1 MDRDRTGSKGCAQR
15 YPQSPASN
23 KPPPLSNRPIL
34 RRARI
39 IRPPTPQRGLGRE
52 NAVITDFQCSS
63 KNIFHVIQQLSNKNK
78 IAILKFLFLIKPT
91 SIFFI

>member
-1 MDRDRTGSKGCAQR
+1 MDKDRTGSKGCAQR
-15 YPQSPASN
+15 YPQSPRSN
-23 KPPPLSNRPIL
+23 KPPPPSNRPIL
-34 RRARI
+34 RRAR

-63 KNIFHVIQQLSNKNK
+63 KNILHVIQQLSNKNK